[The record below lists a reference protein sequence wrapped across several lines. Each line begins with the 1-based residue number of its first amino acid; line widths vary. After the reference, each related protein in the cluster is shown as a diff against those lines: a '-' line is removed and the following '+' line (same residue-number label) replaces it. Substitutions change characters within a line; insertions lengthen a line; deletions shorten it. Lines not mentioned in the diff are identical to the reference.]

1 MRKLTSIVLYFVAGL
16 PLILSFLLMVS
27 FRPWALDGDYWK
39 RTLTDDRLYT
49 ILLSPELRKDVDE
62 RILVGSYTLSGP
74 ALVEALQKEAPVP
87 ELKALVAA
95 GVDGVFP
102 AIDRAPS
109 ARQQLDLKGIKK
121 ALGDRSAALAT
132 DYVAA
137 LPVLAQRP
145 EPKDLSFRPQ
155 GLAQTLVA
163 ARAKEALGQ
172 MITSE
177 IPDQVP
183 WPPTDLVA
191 DSQLGLTLANLGPN
205 RLDLATASLGLG
217 SALVLT
223 LLSLLGSSGLAKR
236 LALAGAYVLA
246 PSILILVVGSFL
258 SAGSTLVVGG
268 LNPALHL
275 PVAAGGIIE
284 GRLASWAA
292 SSVAG
297 AARSFFVVGLGGTFL
312 GGLLLAFR
320 KFVRPPEIE
329 D

>member
-1 MRKLTSIVLYFVAGL
+1 MRKLTSILLYLVAGL

-74 ALVEALQKEAPVP
+74 ALVEALQKDAPVA
-87 ELKALVAA
+87 ELKALTAA

-102 AIDRAPS
+102 AVDRAPS
-109 ARQQLDLKGIKK
+109 VRGDLDLKDIKK
-121 ALGDRSAALAT
+121 ALGDRSTALAK

-145 EPKDLSFRPQ
+145 GPKDLSFRPQ
-155 GLAQTLVA
+155 GLAESLVA
-163 ARAKEALGQ
+163 ARAKEALVQ
-172 MITSE
+172 MIASE

-183 WPPTDLVA
+183 WPPADKVA
-191 DSQLGLTLANLGPN
+191 DSQVGLALANLGPN
-205 RLDLATASLGLG
+205 RLDIATASLGLG

-223 LLSLLGSSGLAKR
+223 LLSLIGTSGLARR
-236 LALAGAYVLA
+236 LSLAGAFVLA
-246 PSILILVVGSFL
+246 PSVLILVVGTFL

-268 LNPALHL
+268 LNPALHI
-275 PVAAGGIIE
+275 PVATGGIIE